1 MVNAENDN
9 FLEVSDAYGLL
20 ETLERALAERRAPE
34 PRVHRGGTLRR
45 QAQRARLV
53 VLKPHAS
60 ARLD

>member
-20 ETLERALAERRAPE
+20 ETLERALADRRAPE
-34 PRVHRGGTLRR
+34 PRTHRGGSFRR

-53 VLKPHAS
+53 VLRPHA
-60 ARLD
+60 AVRLD